1 MIRHQGEDIAFELNI
16 TNSLADV
23 ASFDDVERVVLALYT
38 DESKIVKFEYKSDGS
53 ATTTGY
59 QALTLDTSV
68 TGHTKLKGV
77 LKNGDTKLM
86 HGNLLCSVYV
96 KPEDSPQYQMLTAA
110 ATGIVIKVNLLKTE
124 SVTL

>member
-16 TNSLADV
+16 TDSLADV

-38 DESKIVKFEYKSDGS
+38 DESKIVKFEYK
-53 ATTTGY
+53 ATGAATTGY